1 MPEWFPSPITVPL
14 MAAFER
20 HEGYRGLNAPT
31 CETRSS
37 PISSMQCSVPITER
51 RRADGYR
58 TSMELTVALL
68 QSRAASRRCSPEAA
82 NPRRRALPPP

>member
-51 RRADGYR
+51 SRADGYR

-68 QSRAASRRCSPEAA
+68 QSRAASRRCSPEAT
-82 NPRRRALPPP
+82 NPRRLAPPPP

>member
-1 MPEWFPSPITVPL
+1 MPEWFPSPITVPP

-37 PISSMQCSVPITER
+37 PIS
-51 RRADGYR
+51 
-58 TSMELTVALL
+58 
-68 QSRAASRRCSPEAA
+68 
-82 NPRRRALPPP
+82 